1 MRAVLSC
8 WVLAGLTWLLALGP
22 VQAQAPD
29 YTRTRDVIYGR
40 KFGLALTMDVFTPK
54 KANGL
59 GVIHVVSGGWRS
71 GPEGINPLFYLKLLD
86 RGYTVFAVVHG
97 SQPRFTILDI
107 RQDMNRAVRF
117 IRYHARTYQIEPDQL
132 GIMGASAGG
141 HLSLLQGTTGDKGN
155 SFAIDSVERVS
166 SKVQTV
172 ACFFPPTDFL
182 NYGIKGKELLGP
194 VLQPPYTA
202 AMDFHEFDQKKAL
215 FLPIKDEKRLRDIS
229 RSISPACHVSA
240 GSAPSLLIHGDKDR
254 LVPLQQSE
262 WMVEKLKEAGV
273 PAKLIIRK
281 DAEHGWANILD
292 DMSLFADW
300 FDEHL
305 RKTGRK
311 E

>member
-1 MRAVLSC
+1 
-8 WVLAGLTWLLALGP
+8 
-22 VQAQAPD
+22 
-29 YTRTRDVIYGR
+29 VIYGR
-40 KFGLALTMDVFTPK
+40 KFGLALSLDVFTPK

-59 GVIHVVSGGWRS
+59 GVVFVVSGGWRS
-71 GPEGINPLFYLKLLD
+71 APEGIRPAFFTRFLE

-107 RQDMNRAVRF
+107 RQDMDRAVRF
-117 IRYHARTYQIEPDQL
+117 IRYHARTYRVDPDLL
-132 GIMGASAGG
+132 GITGASAGG

-155 SFAIDSVERVS
+155 SFAVDPIDRVS
-166 SKVQTV
+166 SKVQAV

-182 NYGIKGKELLGP
+182 NYGVKGKELLGP
-194 VLQPPYTA
+194 VLQPPFTA
-202 AMDFHEFDQKKAL
+202 AMDFHEYDPKKAL
-215 FLPIKDEKRLRDIS
+215 FVPITDQKRLRDIS

-240 GSAPSLLIHGDKDR
+240 SSAPSLLIHGDKDK

-273 PAKLIIRK
+273 PAKLIVRK
-281 DAEHGWANILD
+281 DAEHGWLTILD
-292 DMSLFADW
+292 DISLFADW

-305 RKTGRK
+305 GKTGKK